1 MLVDG
6 KLVVVC
12 DGSSNPFVAAVDAS
26 NGTVLWRTPRSVEAR
41 ISHSFVT
48 PNVFQVDGRWQ
59 VMAPG
64 PNHFA
69 AYDLA
74 DGKELWRIRADG
86 WSVVPQPLIYR
97 DLVIY
102 NHDYDNP
109 ELIAARLGGS
119 GDVTDSHVVWRLKR
133 GAPSTPTPLLIG
145 DELYFVSDTGIASC
159 VDAGTGEKHW
169 MERIGGNFSSSPI
182 FVDGKILLLDEDGV
196 ATWIRPGK
204 SFETLGKNEL
214 PGRTLATPAF
224 LAGAM
229 FLRTDQHLYRFGK

>member
-1 MLVDG
+1 
-6 KLVVVC
+6 
-12 DGSSNPFVAAVDAS
+12 
-26 NGTVLWRTPRSVEAR
+26 
-41 ISHSFVT
+41 
-48 PNVFQVDGRWQ
+48 
-59 VMAPG
+59 
-64 PNHFA
+64 
-69 AYDLA
+69 
-74 DGKELWRIRADG
+74 
-86 WSVVPQPLIYR
+86 
-97 DLVIY
+97 LVIY

-119 GDVTDSHVVWRLKR
+119 GDVTDSHIVWRLKR